1 MVQHVQTRETYPLHQ
16 PKPVSDRRLAAL
28 DRIALAVA
36 TVIALG
42 PLTTY
47 AVIGG

>member
-1 MVQHVQTRETYPLHQ
+1 MVQHVQTSEIHPLHR
-16 PKPVSDRRLAAL
+16 PKPVSDGRLAAL
-28 DRIALAVA
+28 DRMALAVA
-36 TVIALG
+36 TVMALG